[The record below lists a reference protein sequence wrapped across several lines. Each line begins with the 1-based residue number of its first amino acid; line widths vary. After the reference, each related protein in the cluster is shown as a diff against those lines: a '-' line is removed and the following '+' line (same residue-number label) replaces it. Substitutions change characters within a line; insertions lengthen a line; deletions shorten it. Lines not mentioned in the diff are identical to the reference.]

1 MGNAART
8 VPQLLAF
15 LWSRSHVRLI
25 VYALAALL
33 LVLLARR
40 ISGPLALIALAY
52 ALSYTFN
59 PLLTR
64 LEKHRVTR
72 PFGVALILLALLGVI
87 GVLFWTV
94 ASQVVSFLQGLPT
107 LLSSLPQLLE
117 RMIGSG
123 PRHAD
128 AEISQTQAQL
138 TQYVREQVD
147 NLSQNVGPLLAQ
159 VFAPDSILY
168 GQVSGVMNWLGQAG
182 LVLTL
187 AVFFMLDH
195 GRFGRTLL
203 RFFPKDWQPQLLA
216 LSEDVSRS
224 FGNYIR
230 AQLILLLVISGIS
243 GAGLLLLGVP
253 NALALGL
260 LTGLLNL
267 VPLVGMVLAAIPVLL
282 QALPLGTT
290 KVLIV
295 AGLYFVLNQVA
306 WNVIAPMVM
315 GRTVNIS
322 AAGILI
328 AILIGGGLAGLPGAL
343 LAIPTAS
350 LIVLW
355 LRRYWFPSPAYQGEG
370 GLAVPIEPVIVNL
383 PDEPP
388 GPLPRPHGEP
398 PHG

>member
-1 MGNAART
+1 MGNALRT

-15 LWSRSHVRLI
+15 LWSRSYVRLI

-33 LVLLARR
+33 LIGLARQAA
-40 ISGPLALIALAY
+40 GGLALIAIAY

-59 PLLTR
+59 PLLLW
-64 LEKHRVTR
+64 LEKHRITR
-72 PFGVALILLALLGVI
+72 PFGVALTLIVVLGVI
-87 GVLFWTV
+87 GVLFWSV
-94 ASQVVSFLQGLPT
+94 ASQVVSFLQGLPA
-107 LLSSLPQLLE
+107 LLNSLPQLLE
-117 RMIGSG
+117 HLIGKG
-123 PRHAD
+123 PGHNNAG
-128 AEISQTQAQL
+128 ISQTQAQL

-147 NLSQNVGPLLAQ
+147 NLTRNFGPLLAR
-159 VFAPDSILY
+159 VLSPDSALY

-195 GRFGRTLL
+195 SKFGRTLL
-203 RFFPKDWQPQLLA
+203 RVFPKEWQPRLLL
-216 LSEDVSRS
+216 LSEDVSKS

-243 GAGLLLLGVP
+243 GVGLLLLGVP

-267 VPLVGMVLAAIPVLL
+267 VPLVGMVLAAIPALL

-315 GRTVNIS
+315 GRTVNLS
-322 AAGILI
+322 AASILI

-350 LIVLW
+350 LLVLW
-355 LRRYWFPSPAYQGEG
+355 LRRYWFPSPAYQGDGE
-370 GLAVPIEPVIVNL
+370 LAVPMDPVRL
-383 PDEPP
+383 PADVEPP
-388 GPLPRPHGEP
+388 EGKGQPQ
-398 PHG
+398 